1 MSANTI
7 EINRQ
12 MDRFAGHHS
21 VWVFGYGSLIY
32 KADFPYLQRRPASI
46 EGWSRRFWQGSHDH
60 RGTPAAPGR
69 VVTII
74 AEAGAVCHGMAYL
87 ITPEVFEHLDYR
99 EKNGYLRVAVE
110 MAFDDAAAATDRA
123 TQAAQAAEGV
133 VYVARE
139 DNEAFLGEASEEEIA
154 RHIAR
159 SAGPSGPNSDY
170 LTHLAIALRELGK
183 HDAHVFTIEQYLL
196 ELIASA
202 KIKD

>member
-12 MDRFAGHHS
+12 MDKFAGHHS

-46 EGWSRRFWQGSHDH
+46 AGWSRRFWQGSHDH

-74 AEAGAVCHGMAYL
+74 PEAGAICHGMAYL
-87 ITPEVFEHLDYR
+87 ITPAVFEHLDYR

-110 MAFDDAAAATDRA
+110 MAFDDADAATA
-123 TQAAQAAEGV
+123 GAADAAEGV

-196 ELIASA
+196 ELIASNT
-202 KIKD
+202 